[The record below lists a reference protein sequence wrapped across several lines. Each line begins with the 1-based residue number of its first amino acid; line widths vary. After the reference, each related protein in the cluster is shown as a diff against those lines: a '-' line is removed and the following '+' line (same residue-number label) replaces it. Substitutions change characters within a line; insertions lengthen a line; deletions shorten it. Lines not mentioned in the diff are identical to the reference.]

1 MDSTIKALMDKIS
14 GEIVFSDAPGKTI
27 KKWRQ
32 IFGISQKEL
41 ALKLGVSPSVI
52 SDYESDRR
60 KSPGINFIRR
70 IIEAMIEIDK
80 ERGYKTISKYRDL
93 IGFNLDVI
101 IDMKEFDRPLHVKSF
116 AEIIEGEMLTNFEK
130 YINGYTIVDSIKAI
144 LTLNA
149 YDFYKLYG
157 FTTERALIFTKVSTG
172 RSPMVAV
179 RVANLKPSVVVLHG
193 IDSKRV
199 DEIAVKLAEIERIPL
214 IATQMPLD
222 DMIKVLRR
230 VVA

>member
-1 MDSTIKALMDKIS
+1 MDSIIKALADKIS
-14 GEIVFSDAPGKTI
+14 GDIVFSDTPGRTI

-32 IFGISQKEL
+32 IFEISQKEL
-41 ALKLGVSPSVI
+41 AQKLGVSPSVI

-70 IIEAMIEIDK
+70 IIEAMLEIDK
-80 ERGYKTISKYRDL
+80 ERGYRTVSKYRDIL
-93 IGFNLDVI
+93 SGFKLDVI
-101 IDMKEFDRPLHVKSF
+101 IDMREFEELIGVNELAKAIDGV
-116 AEIIEGEMLTNFEK
+116 MLTDFDK
-130 YINGYTIVDSIKAI
+130 FISGYTIVDSIKAI
-144 LTLNA
+144 LSLNA

-179 RVANLKPSVVVLHG
+179 RVANLKPAVVVLHG
-193 IDSKRV
+193 INAEEV
-199 DEIAVKLAEIERIPL
+199 DKIAIKLAEIERIPL

-222 DMIKVLRR
+222 DMIKVLRSI
-230 VVA
+230 

>member
-1 MDSTIKALMDKIS
+1 MDSTIRALMDKIS

-80 ERGYKTISKYRDL
+80 ERGYKTISKYREL

-101 IDMKEFDRPLHVKSF
+101 IDMREFDRPINVRSF

-193 IDSKRV
+193 IDGKRV
-199 DEIAVKLAEIERIPL
+199 DEIAVKLAEIEKIPL
-214 IATQMPLD
+214 IATQMSLD

>member
-1 MDSTIKALMDKIS
+1 MDSTIRALIDKIS
-14 GEIVFSDAPGKTI
+14 GDIVFSEAPGKTI

-80 ERGYKTISKYRDL
+80 ERGYKTISKYREL

-101 IDMKEFDRPLHVKSF
+101 IDMKEFDRPINVRSF
-116 AEIIEGEMLTNFEK
+116 ADIIEGEMLTNFEK

-179 RVANLKPSVVVLHG
+179 RVANLKPSVVEG
-193 IDSKRV
+193 R
-199 DEIAVKLAEIERIPL
+199 
-214 IATQMPLD
+214 
-222 DMIKVLRR
+222 
-230 VVA
+230 

>member
-14 GEIVFSDAPGKTI
+14 GEIVFSDTPGKAI

-41 ALKLGVSPSVI
+41 ALKLGISPSVI

-80 ERGYKTISKYRDL
+80 ERGYKTISKYREL

-101 IDMKEFDRPLHVKSF
+101 IDMREFDRPINVRSF
-116 AEIIEGEMLTNFEK
+116 AEIIEGEMLTNFER

-193 IDSKRV
+193 IEGRRV
-199 DEIAVKLAEIERIPL
+199 DEIAIKLAEIERIPL